1 MTCNWPEISLADIY
15 DIRSGL
21 SKPASA
27 FGSGFPFLSFKEVF
41 GNYFVPEELSQLVES
56 SEKER
61 ANGSIKRGDVFLTRT
76 SETMHELGM
85 SSVALKDYKNA
96 TFNGFTK
103 RLRPKE
109 GTPHEVHP
117 EFVGYYF
124 RSPRFRTNMLAFS
137 TLSTRASLNNDMIT
151 RLTLPLPPI
160 DIQKKIAKILKCLD
174 DKVSVNSKMNQTLE
188 EMAQAIFKSWFVD
201 FDPVKAKMNGQLPEG
216 MDEATA
222 SLFPEKLVE
231 SELGLVP
238 VGWDV
243 EPLDSIF
250 SVNKGLSY
258 KGKFLSQDKSD
269 VPLINLGNFGGNGK
283 FRYEKVKY
291 YSGDYKPRHVVK
303 AGQLVI
309 ANTDMTQDRVILG
322 SAILV
327 PELGGEEYLT
337 THHTFSTS
345 FKKQYPEDVWKYF
358 VFYSL
363 QRPSFRFRAEGF
375 ATGTT
380 VLAMPKDAFTF
391 CTVALPPVALV
402 EKFSALVQSLKQKI
416 ACNEKENVEL
426 TNLRDILL
434 PKLLSGEIELGQA
447 QELAEVE

>member
-1 MTCNWPEISLADIY
+1 MISKWGSVKVEDIAEV
-15 DIRSGL
+15 RSGKRLPKGQVLISEPTAHPYIRLVDVDNGRVQSSNLQYL
-21 SKPASA
+21 S
-27 FGSGFPFLSFKEVF
+27 
-41 GNYFVPEELSQLVES
+41 VET
-56 SEKER
+56 R
-61 ANGSIKRGDVFLTRT
+61 ASIKRYVVNTDDICLAIVGHTIGMVFYIEDQWDDVNLTENAARIT
-76 SETMHELGM
+76 NL
-85 SSVALKDYKNA
+85 SSS
-96 TFNGFTK
+96 FN
-103 RLRPKE
+103 
-109 GTPHEVHP
+109 
-117 EFVGYYF
+117 
-124 RSPRFRTNMLAFS
+124 PRF
-137 TLSTRASLNNDMIT
+137 IYYY
-151 RLTLPLPPI
+151 LTSPTGQQEIISRKVGSAQGKLPLYNIKSLEIPNIPRI
-160 DIQKKIAKILKCLD
+160 IQ
-174 DKVSVNSKMNQTLE
+174 DKVVGILDSLSLKYELNAETNQTLE

-201 FDPVKAKMNGQLPEG
+201 FDPVKAKMNGEQPEG
-216 MDEATA
+216 MDAATA

-231 SELGLVP
+231 SELGLIP
-238 VGWDV
+238 DGWDV

-250 SVNKGLSY
+250 TVNKGLSY
-258 KGKFLSQDKSD
+258 KGNFLSDDKSD

-303 AGQLVI
+303 PGQLVI

-391 CTVALPPVALV
+391 CTVALPPVELV

-434 PKLLSGEIELGQA
+434 PKLLSGEIELSR
-447 QELAEVE
+447 

>member
-1 MTCNWPEISLADIY
+1 MSFEMTTLGEYIKVQGGYAYKSKDFIEFSYNKVLKIKNVRFGTVDYAEPAYVSDEIAENTKNWKVKEGDVLISMT
-15 DIRSGL
+15 
-21 SKPASA
+21 
-27 FGSGFPFLSFKEVF
+27 GSGPNAPQSLVGRVARVWKNEPDAWINQRV
-41 GNYFVPEELSQLVES
+41 GRICLLEENIIHLDFIFYWLALPQSQDYLVSNSSGSANQANISGKIIES
-56 SEKER
+56 LPCPKVDYDTSKHIADFARKLDEKV
-61 ANGSIKRGDVFLTRT
+61 I
-76 SETMHELGM
+76 
-85 SSVALKDYKNA
+85 
-96 TFNGFTK
+96 
-103 RLRPKE
+103 
-109 GTPHEVHP
+109 
-117 EFVGYYF
+117 
-124 RSPRFRTNMLAFS
+124 
-137 TLSTRASLNNDMIT
+137 LNNQT
-151 RLTLPLPPI
+151 
-160 DIQKKIAKILKCLD
+160 
-174 DKVSVNSKMNQTLE
+174 NSTLE
-188 EMAQAIFKSWFVD
+188 EIAQAIFKSWFVD
-201 FDPVKAKMNGQLPEG
+201 FDPVKAKMNGEQPEG

-231 SELGLVP
+231 SDLGWVP
-238 VGWDV
+238 FGWGV

-250 SVNKGLSY
+250 TVNKGLSY
-258 KGKFLSQDKSD
+258 KGKFLSEDKSD

-327 PELGGEEYLT
+327 PELGAEEYLT

-391 CTVALPPVALV
+391 CTVALPPVELV
-402 EKFSALVQSLKQKI
+402 ERFSALVQSLKQKI

-426 TNLRDILL
+426 TNLRDTLL
-434 PKLLSGEIELGQA
+434 PKLLSGEIELGSVA
-447 QELAEVE
+447 TE